1 MVIAKILCYYI
12 IIAHN
17 AAMIEEFSV
26 KNINIILQPISTLYT
41 NILRNDPKE
50 AIFRQIKLYT
60 YICLCI
66 SYSTFSKTISFVPF
80 AWYISLIFQ
89 NQIEVFIPESSFSKY

>member
-50 AIFRQIKLYT
+50 AIFR
-60 YICLCI
+60 
-66 SYSTFSKTISFVPF
+66 
-80 AWYISLIFQ
+80 
-89 NQIEVFIPESSFSKY
+89 